1 MKTYNNNS
9 AEKFFPFH
17 YIPQDS
23 HGARKTLL
31 LRQYFDNSCQK
42 QFKETKL
49 ETKEPPKKKKKRS
62 ALMTCINMREARIS
76 WYTDKAYKLQGIRD
90 TGYPN

>member
-1 MKTYNNNS
+1 MPKLYSASLLYSKIPFSFLYRALYMKTYNNNS
-9 AEKFFPFH
+9 VLQKFFPLH

-49 ETKEPPKKKKKRS
+49 ETKEPPKKKRLNDMHKH
-62 ALMTCINMREARIS
+62 A
-76 WYTDKAYKLQGIRD
+76 
-90 TGYPN
+90 